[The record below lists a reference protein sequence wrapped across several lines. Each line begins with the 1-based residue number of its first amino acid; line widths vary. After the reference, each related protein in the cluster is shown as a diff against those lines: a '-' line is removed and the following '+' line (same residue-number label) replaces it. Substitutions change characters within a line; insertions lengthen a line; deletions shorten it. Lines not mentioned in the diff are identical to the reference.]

1 MLNLAFFIYYDSGSF
16 LMKNETTQEENTVR
30 KQWNKPELT
39 ILDAELTGGG
49 IPTGAEHGT
58 TKPAGS

>member
-1 MLNLAFFIYYDSGSF
+1 
-16 LMKNETTQEENTVR
+16 MKNETTQEENTAR

-49 IPTGAEHGT
+49 IPTGPEHGT
-58 TKPAGS
+58 TKPSIFS